1 MNEWNVE
8 TLWKIYFISRLI
20 DEESPAHKISNQKM
34 CFLIKIKKLHSILFF
49 NSPPLQP
56 HRSSPKLTGKKTRK
70 FLTEKFFCSRI
81 FSKKKKIEIIL

>member
-49 NSPPLQP
+49 NSPPLHP
-56 HRSSPKLTGKKTRK
+56 HRSSPKLTGKKNPQIFNRK
-70 FLTEKFFCSRI
+70 VFLLSNFFQ
-81 FSKKKKIEIIL
+81 KKKN